1 MQYVKANDSEDP
13 KCPHCDAKLTKV
25 KFKNLANDGFGKR
38 KLIFFCPSC
47 NKVLGFSDADV
58 SYF

>member
-13 KCPHCDAKLTKV
+13 KSPHCDAKLTQV
-25 KFKNLANDGFGKR
+25 KFKNLAHDGFGTR

-47 NKVLGFSDADV
+47 KKVLGFSDAD
-58 SYF
+58 SSF